1 MISVNDFLDEKTC
14 VYKGEEY
21 LVRDNGAVLR
31 KTPPSKKP
39 RKLDNVW
46 TFGKLN
52 DRTGYLELAS
62 VRIHRIVATAFHGAP
77 PTDEYVVDHID
88 TNKQNNRPSN
98 LRWLTRLENVVFN
111 PVTRTRIEYC
121 TGVSI
126 TEFLKNP
133 AAYRDAFSEPN
144 ISWMRRVTEEE
155 AKACLEKFTQW
166 SEQKSKKSLSQSDNR
181 SQLGEWVFRP
191 QTTNPTNRPQIQ
203 REGTPPTTSRL
214 PQIRSN
220 ITDSLTPNAKQ
231 KNWKTPMHFVLC
243 PTTISGNPIDCYAKN
258 LSENAEFATN
268 QYGSSNIVKYVTI
281 ENDAI
286 LIITTTSSSIKPLAL
301 AKITYENEYFL
312 HTSLGSFFTE
322 EGAEKQFV
330 LAQGLEWTGGDSID
344 DYC

>member
-1 MISVNDFLDEKTC
+1 MIGINDFLEEKACT
-14 VYKGEEY
+14 YKGEEY

-31 KTPPSKKP
+31 KTPPLKKP
-39 RKLDNVW
+39 RKLDNIW

-77 PTDEYVVDHID
+77 PTEEHVVDHID

-126 TEFLKNP
+126 TEFLKDP

-166 SEQKSKKSLSQSDNR
+166 SEQKNKTNRSQTDSH
-181 SQLGEWVFRP
+181 SQLGEWVFQPQPTHQKIRP
-191 QTTNPTNRPQIQ
+191 MPQ
-203 REGTPPTTSRL
+203 REGEHFASFRS

-231 KNWKTPMHFVLC
+231 KNWKTPVQFVLC
-243 PTTISGNPIDCYAKN
+243 PTIISGNPIDCYAKN
-258 LSENAEFATN
+258 LSANAEFATN
-268 QYGSSNIVKYVTI
+268 QYGSSNIVKYATI
-281 ENDAI
+281 GNDAI
-286 LIITTTSSSIKPLAL
+286 IIITTTSSSIKPLAL